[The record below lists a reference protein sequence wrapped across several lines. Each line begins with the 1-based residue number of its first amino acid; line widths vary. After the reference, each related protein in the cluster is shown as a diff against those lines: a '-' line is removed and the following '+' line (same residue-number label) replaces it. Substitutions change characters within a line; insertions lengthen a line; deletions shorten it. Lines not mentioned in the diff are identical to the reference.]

1 MKEAVMKV
9 MEGYVTAYKNNDKEL
24 FLSLWDEAAIFEDPV
39 GAEPCKGIDSISAFW
54 DFGHSNGMNITPV
67 NEEFV
72 VCANEG
78 ILKATMQVRNDNDNS
93 GMDISI
99 VDHFIV
105 NDEGKIVSGRAFWD
119 DGSITS
125 PDNLESLIVN
135 IDDFKDRG

>member
-54 DFGHSNGMNITPV
+54 D
-67 NEEFV
+67 
-72 VCANEG
+72 
-78 ILKATMQVRNDNDNS
+78 
-93 GMDISI
+93 
-99 VDHFIV
+99 
-105 NDEGKIVSGRAFWD
+105 

-125 PDNLESLIVN
+125 PDNLESLTVN

>member
-78 ILKATMQVRNDNDNS
+78 ILKAKKCKFVMIMIILEWILVLS
-93 GMDISI
+93 IIS
-99 VDHFIV
+99 
-105 NDEGKIVSGRAFWD
+105 KS
-119 DGSITS
+119 
-125 PDNLESLIVN
+125 
-135 IDDFKDRG
+135 K